1 MRYIWMRT
9 IGGFL
14 GLILFVLP
22 VQAAGTNHVNIAAFH
37 KISSDYSFEPAV
49 MGKFSD
55 FIAAME
61 QGTEIIFLNH
71 TAGVENHDVISF
83 NADVLREQDGAS
95 FGDNGVNCSISFSD
109 DVVNGDHLYAVAG
122 MCHLLFHEQGTA
134 EKISVIIPKTEVPD
148 TAQGVDV
155 WMMIYEDKSKGIAF
169 YANVSHTGG

>member
-1 MRYIWMRT
+1 MRYIWMKMM
-9 IGGFL
+9 GCFFGFL
-14 GLILFVLP
+14 LLSLP
-22 VQAAGTNHVNIAAFH
+22 VQAAGTNHVNIAAFQ
-37 KISSDYSFEPAV
+37 KISSDYSFEAAV

-71 TAGVENHDVISF
+71 TADVEDHDVISF

-95 FGDNGVNCSISFSD
+95 FGDNGVNCSISVSD
-109 DVVNGDHLYAVAG
+109 EVVKGDHLYALSG
-122 MCHLLFHEQGTA
+122 MCHLLSHDQGKE